1 MALAFKSHEFDLPI
15 TPSSNTAE
23 GKYDIEFPT
32 PIREDD
38 DGYVVRAALQ
48 SFKFE
53 NFVNGNTEDWE
64 IGGES
69 VALEVAPKGR
79 RRVTVT
85 VRANIRPQEV
95 VAKTN
100 PAFQFRATVNVLV
113 IADLAGS
120 SS

>member
-1 MALAFKSHEFDLPI
+1 MALAFKSHEFLLHI
-15 TPSSNTAE
+15 TPCSDVATDSF
-23 GKYDIEFPT
+23 DVEFPGA
-32 PIREDD
+32 IREDD

-48 SFKFE
+48 SFKFD
-53 NFVNGNTEDWE
+53 NFVNGAVDDWE

-85 VRANIRPQEV
+85 VRANIRPHEA

-113 IADLAGS
+113 IADLAGTS
-120 SS
+120 S